1 MVRSVNRNFNRFG
14 IFQVLSLE
22 AASCE
27 GTGVNECSAETITEM
42 AENGI
47 YGHKGTIWG
56 PRKPGLAYWIATQKD
71 IALGLRGFNSG
82 SIDDANDLTIIP
94 TGERGYVSDIAN
106 RLVGGKFGPRRRIT
120 C

>member
-1 MVRSVNRNFNRFG
+1 MVRSLSRNFNSFG
-14 IFQVLSLE
+14 IFQVPILE

-27 GTGVNECSAETITEM
+27 GTEVNECPAEIVTEM

-47 YGHKGTIWG
+47 YGHNGTVWR

-82 SIDDANDLTIIP
+82 SIIDANDLTIIP

-106 RLVGGKFGPRRRIT
+106 RLVGGKFGARSGVT